1 MAGKYNIENVLIQVR
16 AKLLE
21 NGIKLWLPPY
31 YVEDIGSVDA
41 ELEVSVYF
49 FFFFLWK
56 VIVILCWHSISSKR
70 VFMGFFLSFSFF
82 FFEQNLAQN
91 MSAEIGNVPY
101 ECCLAAVNELQTNA
115 IDKLRS
121 NKEFQETGK

>member
-41 ELEVSVYF
+41 ELEVSVIS
-49 FFFFLWK
+49 FLFLR
-56 VIVILCWHSISSKR
+56 VIVILC
-70 VFMGFFLSFSFF
+70 
-82 FFEQNLAQN
+82 
-91 MSAEIGNVPY
+91 
-101 ECCLAAVNELQTNA
+101 
-115 IDKLRS
+115 
-121 NKEFQETGK
+121 